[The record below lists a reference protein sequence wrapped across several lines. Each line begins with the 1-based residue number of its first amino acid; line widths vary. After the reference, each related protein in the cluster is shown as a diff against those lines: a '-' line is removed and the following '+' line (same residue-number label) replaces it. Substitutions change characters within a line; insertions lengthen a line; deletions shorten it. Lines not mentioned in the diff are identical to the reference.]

1 MSFRAVSSLPSPAW
15 FASLLSSPQGASLA
29 PRSEVQDQ
37 GPAYPANYP
46 DGFHSSVPEEGMEPP
61 FFPSP
66 GSAGGQQISPTL
78 RAFEEQMR
86 QTTNEMLAHMMGW
99 PSGQYSTPDFAQGP
113 VPTQPQGP
121 GGIAYPPPGYGV
133 IMTPGLEPMIYDPFG
148 PTPYQSSAGMSDA
161 QKEALLHQRE
171 SDFMMQSRMGGVGG
185 YGGYGGYS
193 GGYTGNYGGY
203 PYCRQQQDGFY
214 YR

>member
-1 MSFRAVSSLPSPAW
+1 MLQRTA
-15 FASLLSSPQGASLA
+15 FAKGSASGSWA
-29 PRSEVQDQ
+29 PRP
-37 GPAYPANYP
+37 GRLTPATPTTGLP
-46 DGFHSSVPEEGMEPP
+46 PVEEAEDFLVEEPP
-61 FFPSP
+61 FFQSP
-66 GSAGGQQISPTL
+66 GSPGGQQISPTL

-99 PSGQYSTPDFAQGP
+99 PSGQYSTPDFAQVP

-193 GGYTGNYGGY
+193 GGYTGNDGGY